1 MIARLSSF
9 VFPQV
14 QILRIR
20 RRGRRQPETP
30 PKHTYRAHQRRRFE
44 SLTSTGSVVRLV
56 GR

>member
-9 VFPQV
+9 VSPQV
-14 QILRIR
+14 QILRVR

-44 SLTSTGSVVRLV
+44 SLTFTGSVVRLV